1 VLAIWRHV
9 EMYINA
15 DPDAITPSGDLLTS
29 SYHAGQHAEH
39 REEHSKLGLGVGGY
53 VAFIAQ
59 RYGCSPRLRGHPRLR
74 GTAARGRVRAGRSTS

>member
-1 VLAIWRHV
+1 MLAIWRHV

-59 RYGCSPRLRGHPRLR
+59 RYGCSPRLRG
-74 GTAARGRVRAGRSTS
+74 TAARGRVRAGRSTS